1 MPFDP
6 AAGQCRVQLHEREV
20 ADETAIETPEAFERD
35 HPDRPRADASD
46 AREPGDDR
54 VSGEAAEALEVER
67 RREAGEDRCPLLGE
81 AEPA

>member
-6 AAGQCRVQLHEREV
+6 AVGQCRIQLHEREV
-20 ADETAIETPEAFERD
+20 ADEAAIETSEAFERD

-46 AREPGDDR
+46 AREPRDDG
-54 VSGEAAEALEVER
+54 VSWEAAEALEVER
-67 RREAGEDRCPLLGE
+67 RREAGEDGGTLLGE